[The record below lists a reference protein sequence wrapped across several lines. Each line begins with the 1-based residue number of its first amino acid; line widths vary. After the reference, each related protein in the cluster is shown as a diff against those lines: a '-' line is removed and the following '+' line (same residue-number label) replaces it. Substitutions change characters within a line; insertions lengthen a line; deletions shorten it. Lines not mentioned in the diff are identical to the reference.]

1 MILANA
7 VIALL
12 FALANYVYAYFGA
25 WPHETIWNPFW
36 LTFYTPNA
44 DDVGAQQPN
53 FSLYF
58 FFILLLVN
66 VYFLIRLGR
75 NRSVQA
81 KNSSQRMILANAL
94 MVLFFVVCNLIYV
107 FSGKDVYWDPL
118 LLTSFTPGILDLD
131 LKLPNFS
138 FYFFW
143 VLLLINI
150 YFIIALGRKASR
162 LSEKQEH

>member
-1 MILANA
+1 
-7 VIALL
+7 
-12 FALANYVYAYFGA
+12 
-25 WPHETIWNPFW
+25 
-36 LTFYTPNA
+36 
-44 DDVGAQQPN
+44 
-53 FSLYF
+53 
-58 FFILLLVN
+58 
-66 VYFLIRLGR
+66 
-75 NRSVQA
+75 
-81 KNSSQRMILANAL
+81 MILANAL